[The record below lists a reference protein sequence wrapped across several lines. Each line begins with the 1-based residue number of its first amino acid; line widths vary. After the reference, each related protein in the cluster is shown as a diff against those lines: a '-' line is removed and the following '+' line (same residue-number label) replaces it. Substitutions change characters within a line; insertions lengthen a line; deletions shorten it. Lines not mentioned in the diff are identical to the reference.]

1 MKKEELMTLL
11 ENGKEVYA
19 TSYESEKEVAKA
31 LKIEESQVEYLKQY
45 DDENF
50 EYNDL
55 EFVDG
60 DMIYVINR

>member
-31 LKIEESQVEYLKQY
+31 LKIEESQVEYVKQY